1 MKAEQKFMMIFSFSP
16 NSEYQPTTKEMEQ
29 MQQEWGS
36 FIGEIAGKEKLDSTH
51 QLGFDGKQIAADL
64 SIADGILISEN
75 KTISG
80 NMIVKAEALE
90 EAVEMA
96 KDCPILKM
104 GGSVEVRNII
114 PMEN

>member
-1 MKAEQKFMMIFSFSP
+1 MKAEQKFMMIFRFSP
-16 NSEYQPTTKEMEQ
+16 NPEYQPTKEEMEQ

-36 FIGEIAGKEKLDSTH
+36 FIGGIASQGKLDSTH
-51 QLGFDGKQIAADL
+51 QLGFDGKQIAANL
-64 SIADGILISEN
+64 SITDGILISES

-80 NMIVKAEALE
+80 NMIVIANSLD

-96 KDCPILKM
+96 KGSPILKM